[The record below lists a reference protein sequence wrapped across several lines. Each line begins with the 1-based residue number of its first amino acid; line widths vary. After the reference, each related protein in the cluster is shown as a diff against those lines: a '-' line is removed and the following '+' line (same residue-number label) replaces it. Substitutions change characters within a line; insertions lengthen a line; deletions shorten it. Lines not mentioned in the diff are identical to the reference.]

1 MSLAQ
6 TEFVLLSIGNIKR
19 KVALLKLPFR
29 TKSWLLHCSN
39 WLVSQQV
46 TLKIFAWIVKGEFM
60 RIKKKKLNH

>member
-19 KVALLKLPFR
+19 KVTLLKLPFR

-46 TLKIFAWIVKGEFM
+46 TLKIFA
-60 RIKKKKLNH
+60 